1 MQHYIR
7 LAGIEIQGITE
18 RLKVFPGDLQKSEA
32 REGLAEAS
40 PSFFPTKSVSNS

>member
-18 RLKVFPGDLQKSEA
+18 RIKVFPGDLQMSET
-32 REGLAEAS
+32 REGLAKAS
-40 PSFFPTKSVSNS
+40 PSFFPVQRVSNT